1 MKKKALSEITFPL
14 LLSVLLTACGGTTT
28 TSGTTSS
35 QSGSDSASLSESGE
49 ASDPAAS
56 ESISAA
62 SSDEI
67 TGPFTEDTLID
78 DVINEPSFGDWGR
91 LIFPTDESYYSGDTL
106 GDLQLTWYNNINPEK
121 TVEIA
126 NYFYQQTQE
135 GNQVFYDIYS
145 DEEKAADEAKND
157 TGIFFFR
164 GNPGAK
170 TAIVNAGGGFA
181 YVGAMQDSFPVA
193 LELSKMGYNAV
204 ALIYRPGADTACE
217 DLAHT
222 IAYLEENADELQI
235 DMTDYSLWGGSA
247 GARMAAWVG
256 ADGTAAYG
264 EKSYP
269 QPAIVVTQY
278 TGLSEVTGNE
288 PPTYANV
295 GTADGIADYQTMQD
309 RINAIKANGTDAEIE
324 IFEGLRHGFGL
335 GQGTVA
341 EGWVNNA
348 VAFWEDHMTTPS
360 EDNANSVS
368 STSDAQSSDS
378 TSEADTSLS
387 DVQIPDEISAVPDSY
402 FSESEEPGT
411 LADLDYDTWES
422 FSYDDKTT
430 PLTKHAIVYL
440 PYGYDES
447 KAYDIVYN
455 MHGGW
460 STENTLL
467 GTSDNPSSFK
477 NIMDNSIANGDI
489 EPLIM
494 VCPTYNN
501 TSDDDAADF
510 SLALELTE
518 NYHNELLNDLMPAV
532 ESQYHTYAWESA
544 ESSSSES
551 TDSSSE
557 ASSENSFAI
566 TRDALD
572 ASRDHRAFVGFSM
585 GSVTTWR
592 TFEYCLDEFRYFA
605 PMSCG
610 TSLDDEK
617 IWQAAEDHDPSDY
630 FVFIMTGTNDFAY
643 SYDSERAEQMSESG
657 YFTSIDEDSE
667 NGNFAFRVKDGYSH
681 DGTAVMEY
689 TWNAVRAFFPG

>member
-1 MKKKALSEITFPL
+1 MAQIALPL
-14 LLSVLLTACGGTTT
+14 VLSVLLTACGEPATAG
-28 TSGTTSS
+28 GTSS
-35 QSGSDSASLSESGE
+35 GSQDISVSSASENPDDTE
-49 ASDPAAS
+49 V
-56 ESISAA
+56 
-62 SSDEI
+62 SS
-67 TGPFTEDTLID
+67 GPFTENTPIG
-78 DVINEPSFGDWGR
+78 DVINEPSFDDWGR

-106 GDLQLTWYNNINPEK
+106 GELQLTWYNDINPEK
-121 TVEIA
+121 TVEIV
-126 NYFYQQTQE
+126 NYFYQNTQQ
-135 GNQVFYDIYS
+135 GNPVFYDIYS
-145 DEEKAADEAKND
+145 DEEKAEDPAKAD

-193 LELSKMGYNAV
+193 LELSKMGYNAI
-204 ALIYRPGADTACE
+204 ALIYRPGAQTACE

-222 IAYLEENADELQI
+222 IAFLEEHAGDMQI

-256 ADGTAAYG
+256 AEGTAAYG
-264 EKSYP
+264 EKAYP

-278 TGLSEVTGNE
+278 TGLSEVTGSE

-295 GTADGIADYQTMQD
+295 GTADSIADDQVMQD
-309 RINAIKANGTDAEIE
+309 RIDAIRANGTDAEIE
-324 IFEGLRHGFGL
+324 IFDGLPHGFGL

-341 EGWVNNA
+341 EGWVNHA
-348 VAFWEDHMTTPS
+348 VSFWENHMTTPS
-360 EDNANSVS
+360 SPDSS
-368 STSDAQSSDS
+368 STA
-378 TSEADTSLS
+378 
-387 DVQIPDEISAVPDSY
+387 VQIPEEIESVPDEYTDRSDQ
-402 FSESEEPGT
+402 PGT
-411 LADLDYDTWES
+411 LVDLSYDTWES
-422 FSYDDKTT
+422 FSYDDKST

-440 PYGYDES
+440 PYDYDEN
-447 KAYDIVYN
+447 KPYDIVYN

-467 GTSDNPSSFK
+467 GSVSNPSGFK
-477 NIMDNSIANGDI
+477 NILDNAIANGEI

-501 TSDDDAADF
+501 TSEDDAADF

-532 ESQYHTYAWESA
+532 ESQYHTYAQE
-544 ESSSSES
+544 ETGGSS
-551 TDSSSE
+551 
-557 ASSENSFAI
+557 AI
-566 TRDALD
+566 TTEILE

-592 TFEYCLDEFRYFA
+592 TFEYCLDEFRYFS

-617 IWQAAEDHDPSDY
+617 IWQAAEDHDPSEY
-630 FVFIMTGTNDFAY
+630 FVLVMTGTDDFAY
-643 SYDSERAEQMSESG
+643 SYDSDRTQKMADSD
-657 YFTSIDEDSE
+657 YFTSIDEDPE

-681 DGTAVMEY
+681 DGTAVTEY
-689 TWNAVRAFFPG
+689 TYNAVRAFFPGTA